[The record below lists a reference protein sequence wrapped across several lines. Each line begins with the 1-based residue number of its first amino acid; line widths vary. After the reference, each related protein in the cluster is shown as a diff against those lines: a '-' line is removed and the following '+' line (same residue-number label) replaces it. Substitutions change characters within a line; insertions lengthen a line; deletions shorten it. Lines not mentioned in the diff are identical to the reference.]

1 MTSHQGQFSR
11 EAAYRAGAIANG
23 VEANARRRR
32 QEPRVIDWN
41 KAISNML
48 HMLDDDRDPD
58 V

>member
-1 MTSHQGQFSR
+1 
-11 EAAYRAGAIANG
+11 